1 MPNPISSY
9 LYRRSMHS
17 SLAQR
22 TSNPQA
28 LDRCDPASRRGA
40 LRARGAWS
48 AGLLALLL
56 SLLWVTRTEAQDVAS
71 APAPASAVAPA
82 PITAQA
88 PAAPAK
94 PSLFDA
100 LLPQPSAKPG
110 LAQGSE
116 GAPAMVFNRQIASFR
131 ASFMGSQPADRARR
145 AQLVMNEMLARVGA
159 GVVTVRKEP
168 QGRVLMVDGE
178 MVFLLTPDDVDLD
191 QHETLDVAAAAA
203 KHQIEQLI
211 AETRE
216 SRDGSRLWHA
226 AIAVLVATLI
236 FASLVALVLRGRNL
250 AGARLAALMSKT
262 TASLEIAGTQLLQ
275 RDKLLSLTR
284 LAVRLVSWV
293 ILALLSYQWLSFCL
307 SQFPYTRPW
316 GEQLSGYLIEVA
328 QRIGGGIL
336 RALPDLFVALVIFA
350 IARAVINILGPVFDR
365 IERGEATL
373 GWLDRDTVR
382 ASRRIIS
389 IAIWLFALVMAYP
402 YLPGSGSE
410 AFKGM
415 SVLLGLMISL
425 GASSIVGQGASG
437 MILMFSRTI
446 RVGEFVRIA
455 DHEGTVTE
463 LGMFTTR
470 IRTGLGEELTMPNSL
485 VLSTVTKNYS
495 RAVRGPGFIVDTT
508 VTIGYDTPWRQVE
521 AMLEE
526 AARRTNGVLA
536 SPKPQVYQTALSDFY
551 PEYRLVCQAI
561 PSEPRPR
568 AMVLSNLHANIQ
580 DVFNE
585 YGVQIMSP
593 HYLGDPAEAK
603 FVPKSAWFAAPAKP
617 E

>member
-1 MPNPISSY
+1 MKRWIWPRAVS
-9 LYRRSMHS
+9 RG
-17 SLAQR
+17 LA
-22 TSNPQA
+22 
-28 LDRCDPASRRGA
+28 
-40 LRARGAWS
+40 
-48 AGLLALLL
+48 LLAL
-56 SLLWVTRTEAQDVAS
+56 SLLAGTVCLAQDVAPPPQ
-71 APAPASAVAPA
+71 AASQAVVAAVA
-82 PITAQA
+82 
-88 PAAPAK
+88 
-94 PSLFDA
+94 
-100 LLPQPSAKPG
+100 
-110 LAQGSE
+110 E
-116 GAPAMVFNRQIASFR
+116 GVPVRVFNRQLTSFR
-131 ASFMGSQPADRARR
+131 ASFMGTQAADRARR
-145 AQLVMNEMLARVGA
+145 AQLVMNEVLARVGE
-159 GVVTVRKEP
+159 GVVTVRKEA

-178 MVFLLTPDDVDLD
+178 MVFILAPDDVDLD
-191 QHETLDVAAAAA
+191 HHETLDAATAAA

-216 SRDGSRLWHA
+216 SREGKRLWHA
-226 AIAVLVATLI
+226 ALAVLLATLA
-236 FASLVALVLRGRNL
+236 FAGLVVLLLRGRRL
-250 AGARLAALMSKT
+250 ASIRLAALMSKT
-262 TASLEIAGTQLLQ
+262 GASLQIAGAQLLQ
-275 RDKLLSLTR
+275 RDKLLTATR
-284 LAVRLVSWV
+284 LAVRLFSWV

-328 QRIGGGIL
+328 KRIGGGIL
-336 RALPDLFVALVIFA
+336 HALPDLFIALVIFA
-350 IARAVINILGPVFDR
+350 MARGVINILRPVFDR

-373 GWLDRDTVR
+373 GWLDCDTVR

-455 DHEGTVTE
+455 DHEGTITE

-470 IRTGLGEELTMPNSL
+470 IRTGLGEELTLPNSL

-495 RAVRGPGFIVDTT
+495 RTVRGPGFIVDTT

-521 AMLEE
+521 AMLIE

-536 SPKPQVYQTALSDFY
+536 APAPQVYQTALSDFY

-568 AMVLSNLHANIQ
+568 AMVLSQLHAHIQ

-593 HYLGDPAEAK
+593 HYLADPAQAK